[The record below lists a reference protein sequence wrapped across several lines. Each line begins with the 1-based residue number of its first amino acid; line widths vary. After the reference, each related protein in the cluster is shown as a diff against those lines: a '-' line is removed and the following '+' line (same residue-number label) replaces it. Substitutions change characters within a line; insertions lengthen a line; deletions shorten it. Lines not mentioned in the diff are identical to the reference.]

1 MKIGIL
7 TATGVIGGAIATLY
21 GGWSTGM
28 ATLVIMLSADYIT
41 GLIVA
46 GVFKKSKK
54 SENGALESRAGFKGL
69 CRKFTVLLIVALAYR
84 MDVTIGTTYIQ
95 NAVIIGFIANEMISI
110 VENAGL
116 MGIPIPDAITRGI
129 EMLVEKKNEENT
141 EVLNN
146 GNSRTNY

>member
-28 ATLVIMLSADYIT
+28 A
-41 GLIVA
+41 
-46 GVFKKSKK
+46 
-54 SENGALESRAGFKGL
+54 
-69 CRKFTVLLIVALAYR
+69 VALAYR

-141 EVLNN
+141 EVLDN